1 MTLDA
6 ASTTFIPPALDGHPA
21 ERLEQPLR
29 LLIADDHAL
38 FRRGLREVLEEEPD
52 MRVVAEAPDGVEAVR
67 RARALWPDGLDL
79 VVMDIEMP
87 RQDGTS
93 ATRQIVRELP
103 GLPVVMLTVSSE
115 DPDLFEAMR
124 AGAAGYLTKSFAPS
138 AILRALRDYRRDG
151 ALPMAPT
158 NAAKALT
165 YLQRL
170 ASEQSALGTPATS
183 APGTPAT
190 GALGGEMG
198 SGATPRPPFGHRS
211 DAWDER
217 PERHLTPREREVLAL
232 IAEGFR
238 DREIADRLVLTEST
252 VKSHVQSILRKLGA
266 RNRTEA
272 VSRLRGTTHPF
283 PQP

>member
-1 MTLDA
+1 MTMTLDA
-6 ASTTFIPPALDGHPA
+6 TSTLATTAATPALDQHLT
-21 ERLEQPLR
+21 ERLEHPLR

-151 ALPMAPT
+151 ALPMAPA

-170 ASEQSALGTPATS
+170 ASEQSA
-183 APGTPAT
+183 PGAPAT
-190 GALGGEMG
+190 GAVGGEMG
-198 SGATPRPPFGHRS
+198 SGAAPRPPFGHRS
-211 DAWDER
+211 EAWDER